1 MAKAQI
7 QIHTAEHYSLKVRG
21 HQMELERADGG
32 WVMRTQNAATRGW
45 FGQSFAVTSVSPSCR
60 TWRLLTRAGQVS
72 TSWPASSWRRLK
84 LPALLCCLLWVSE
97 MDAIQIKD
105 ERARLL
111 AMARDMSE
119 KAKRSRE
126 RAAAMKLL
134 PMSERNPL
142 KILTL
147 TINANELT
155 REAASFMA
163 RRAALLK
170 A

>member
-1 MAKAQI
+1 M
-7 QIHTAEHYSLKVRG
+7 
-21 HQMELERADGG
+21 
-32 WVMRTQNAATRGW
+32 
-45 FGQSFAVTSVSPSCR
+45 
-60 TWRLLTRAGQVS
+60 
-72 TSWPASSWRRLK
+72 
-84 LPALLCCLLWVSE
+84 PALLCCLLWVSE

-119 KAKRSRE
+119 KANRSRE

-155 REAASFMA
+155 REAASFRA